1 MTIHLHRTVQL
12 RTCTVQA
19 SPQFFSLVISL
30 SYRAGRAIYLILVL
44 KLLLFG
50 CTQPACK
57 SVATPT
63 KLFQWLFVA
72 ASPKRSVRFILHSSF
87 SYFSISLLVFVL
99 WSSRNSLEYLLLCM
113 IRGSHFGRTGKWW
126 WHSSVASASSSKS
139 FPHFTFYIPSVSTM
153 SFFRVQST
161 QNQYLKKHKYCK
173 KTTAFNLN

>member
-12 RTCTVQA
+12 CTCTVQA

-57 SVATPT
+57 YVTTPT
-63 KLFQWLFVA
+63 KLFQWLFTA
-72 ASPKRSVRFILHSSF
+72 ASPKRSVHFISHSSF

-99 WSSRNSLEYLLLCM
+99 WSSRNSLEYLLLRM
-113 IRGSHFGRTGKWW
+113 IRSSHFGRTGKW

-139 FPHFTFYIPSVSTM
+139 FPHFTFYITSASTTC
-153 SFFRVQST
+153 FFRVQST
-161 QNQYLKKHKYCK
+161 
-173 KTTAFNLN
+173 